1 MAAILQ
7 RSFAGSSKEG
17 RTRDLVL
24 ERLRLSQD
32 RFGGQNQTFRTL
44 SRYYFNLSPHIRARD
59 NDRPTS
65 GRRNEYPD
73 LFVPRSFTSVEA
85 AVPPWV
91 FSVVGGNPP
100 VKVYSRKQE
109 YQRSSEAVENMIAY
123 DWERSDVLHKSI
135 EVAKQIFKYGTG
147 IAQIGY
153 KRDAFEVKRPY
164 DVTEAYGFKGF
175 DDEGRPKPLTRTRT
189 HKRPDEVVRFEGPT
203 LDPVSVFNAHPD
215 VNDRQE
221 SGGDGS
227 GRRASAGD

>member
-7 RSFAGSSKEG
+7 KTWAGSSQEG
-17 RTRDLVL
+17 KTRDLVL

-73 LFVPRSFTSVEA
+73 LFVPRSFTAVEA

-91 FSVVGGNPP
+91 FSVVGGYPP

-109 YQRSSEAVENMIAY
+109 QKTRLE
-123 DWERSDVLHKSI
+123 W
-135 EVAKQIFKYGTG
+135 
-147 IAQIGY
+147 
-153 KRDAFEVKRPY
+153 
-164 DVTEAYGFKGF
+164 GF
-175 DDEGRPKPLTRTRT
+175 
-189 HKRPDEVVRFEGPT
+189 
-203 LDPVSVFNAHPD
+203 
-215 VNDRQE
+215 
-221 SGGDGS
+221 
-227 GRRASAGD
+227 